1 MKSKALLLVSVLAVS
16 GLVSLASCGETV
28 EESLY
33 KVTAEA
39 GSGTTISFKDNVTEY
54 HKGDMV
60 TFTVAVTSTDSSQ
73 ELKTVKFGDTSLA
86 IESDGTY
93 EVAMP
98 DKNVTVT
105 TAMGPVEVTDFKVT
119 TKAGLGSTITLT
131 AGEVTSFAPGSTV
144 EFDVAVENPDTTV
157 LDSVLVGGNEVSGVD
172 GHYTFTMPNKD
183 VEIETVTTV
192 LGDGSLLTP
201 SDVDETVVAKITN
214 IETLTTFLNEEVAVA
229 EETVLTGG
237 HEELSSN
244 SSSEAS
250 YAYDYEVGRND
261 VSVKKGWRTDSLNA
275 EMNKYV
281 YEVKGLYDDSHY
293 YSINSDSTSAV
304 EVVTLGVVEDTEG
317 YVDPNENIEQ
327 SDAEN
332 RVATAG
338 FTQTLLGY
346 VEDFDDTIPV
356 TSLTDAKHFTVE
368 LDYLE
373 NYYGFEYIQH
383 SLSMTFDGDNALVKA
398 SYSSKTYDSDD
409 YDETSESIVSGATPT
424 EELSYSLV
432 TERGY
437 RKDVTP
443 ELNIEDFVASDYE
456 VIGRFNSTNYVEEG
470 GNVDNGQTLSFL
482 FRSKDE
488 KSVKVTPRIVEVKS
502 DVEEI
507 GTLNGTESITL
518 QKEGDF
524 TVVFDN
530 GIGELKEVSYK
541 SVRPNPRTI
550 AVELSAPTMFVGNS
564 ITLSTKVSP
573 EEAVQD
579 VTVTLKEDSACEAT
593 IAKNED
599 GTFTVTGTTAGAGTL
614 VVASTQDPSINTEVS
629 FEVVEKPTLEEL
641 NTFFTSNTLYHTEAQ
656 DHRIYVNFNEDLTGE
671 FRYDEFGWYSFET
684 GEVVNFTYSIDAE
697 TLAVTFE
704 ITGEQTT
711 SSDYNLVG
719 FNILSG
725 TSVQIT
731 VDYFGEDT
739 YVLEGYGSKIDLN
752 A

>member
-39 GSGTTISFKDNVTEY
+39 GNGTTISFKDNVTEY

-131 AGEVTSFAPGSTV
+131 SGEVTSFAPGSTV
-144 EFDVAVENPDTTV
+144 EFDVALENPNTTV
-157 LDSVLVGGNEVSGVD
+157 LDRVLVGGKEISGVD
-172 GHYTFTMPNKD
+172 GHYTFT
-183 VEIETVTTV
+183 I
-192 LGDGSLLTP
+192 
-201 SDVDETVVAKITN
+201 
-214 IETLTTFLNEEVAVA
+214 
-229 EETVLTGG
+229 TGG

-293 YSINSDSTSAV
+293 YSINSDSKSAV

-383 SLSMTFDGDNALVKA
+383 SLSMTFDGDNALVEA

-488 KSVKVTPRIVEVKS
+488 KSVKVTPRIIEVKS

-641 NTFFTSNTLYHTEAQ
+641 NTFFTSNTLYHTEDQ

-697 TLAVTFE
+697 TLAVTFQ